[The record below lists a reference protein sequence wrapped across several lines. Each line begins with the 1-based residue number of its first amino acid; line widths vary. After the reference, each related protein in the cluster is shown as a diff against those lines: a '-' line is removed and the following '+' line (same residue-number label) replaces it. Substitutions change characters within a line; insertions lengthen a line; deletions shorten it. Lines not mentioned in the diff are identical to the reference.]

1 MADLLDGLVI
11 SHLGKGLAIEHAG
24 KTIICQT
31 RRQLGVAAVGDR
43 VLWERTGTDQGR
55 VAELLPRRSVLTR
68 PARQGKTR
76 PVAANIDKVIVVFA
90 THPNCDFLL
99 IDQYLAVCENR
110 NINAE
115 LVFNKIDLT
124 PTPER
129 DVILDELTRY
139 QAMGYPLHYVSATTG
154 KGLSTLTTT
163 LLNQTSIL
171 AGQSGVGKS
180 SLTNALIPDKALKTN
195 TLSEANAHGRHTTTA
210 ATLYHLPS
218 GGDLID
224 SPGVAIFGLAGLSEA
239 QLAYGFREFQP
250 FIEACQFNDCQHQK
264 DKGCAV
270 RQAVENQDIST
281 TRYQRYLKLKE
292 KMKL

>member
-55 VAELLPRRSVLTR
+55 VAQLLPRRSVLTR

-115 LVFNKIDLT
+115 LVFNKIDLA

-129 DVILDELTRY
+129 DVILHELTRY
-139 QAMGYPLHYVSATTG
+139 QAMGYPLHCVSATTG

-270 RQAVENQDIST
+270 RQAVEDQSISQ
-281 TRYQRYLKLKE
+281 TRYHRYLKLKE

>member
-270 RQAVENQDIST
+270 RQAVEDQRIST

>member
-110 NINAE
+110 NISAE

>member
-1 MADLLDGLVI
+1 MADLLEGLVI

-110 NINAE
+110 NISAE
-115 LVFNKIDLT
+115 LVFNKIDLA

-139 QAMGYPLHYVSATTG
+139 QAMGYPLHCVSATTG

-195 TLSEANAHGRHTTTA
+195 TLSEANSHGRHTTTA

-270 RQAVENQDIST
+270 RQAVEDQSISQ

>member
-55 VAELLPRRSVLTR
+55 VAQLLHRRSVLTR
-68 PARQGKTR
+68 PARKGKTR

-90 THPNCDFLL
+90 THPHCDFLL

-110 NINAE
+110 NISAE

-124 PTPER
+124 STPER
-129 DVILDELTRY
+129 DVILHELTSY
-139 QAMGYPLHYVSATTG
+139 QEMGYPLHYVSATTG

-270 RQAVENQDIST
+270 RQAVEDQRISKM
-281 TRYQRYLKLKE
+281 RYQRYLKLKE

>member
-1 MADLLDGLVI
+1 MADLLEGLVI
-11 SHLGKGLAIEHAG
+11 SHLGKGLAVEHAG

-43 VLWERTGTDQGR
+43 VLWEKTGSDQGR

-90 THPNCDFLL
+90 TEPHCDFLL

-110 NINAE
+110 NISAE

-124 PTPER
+124 PTSER
-129 DVILDELTRY
+129 QRITQELTHY
-139 QAMGYPLHYVSATTG
+139 QDMGYTLHCVSATTSE
-154 KGLSTLTTT
+154 GLTTLTDA
-163 LLNQTSIL
+163 LANQTSIL

-195 TLSEANAHGRHTTTA
+195 TLSTANAHGRHTTTA

-218 GGDLID
+218 GGSLID
-224 SPGVAIFGLAGLSEA
+224 SPGVAIFGLAGLSEV

-250 FIEACQFNDCQHQK
+250 FIETCQFNDCQHQK

-270 RQAVENQDIST
+270 RQAVEDQSISK
-281 TRYQRYLKLKE
+281 TRYHRYLKLKE
-292 KMKL
+292 KMNL

>member
-55 VAELLPRRSVLTR
+55 VAQLLPRRSVLTR

-115 LVFNKIDLT
+115 LVFNKIDLA

-129 DVILDELTRY
+129 DVILHELTRY
-139 QAMGYPLHYVSATTG
+139 QAMGYPLHCVSATTG
-154 KGLSTLTTT
+154 QGLSTLTTT

-250 FIEACQFNDCQHQK
+250 FIDACQFNDCQHQK

-270 RQAVENQDIST
+270 RQAVEDQSISQ
-281 TRYQRYLKLKE
+281 TRYHRYLKLKE

>member
-250 FIEACQFNDCQHQK
+250 FIETCQFNDCQHQK

>member
-1 MADLLDGLVI
+1 MADLLEGLVI

-110 NINAE
+110 NISAE
-115 LVFNKIDLT
+115 LVFNKIDLA

-139 QAMGYPLHYVSATTG
+139 QAMGYPLHCVSATTG

-195 TLSEANAHGRHTTTA
+195 TLSEANSHG
-210 ATLYHLPS
+210 
-218 GGDLID
+218 
-224 SPGVAIFGLAGLSEA
+224 
-239 QLAYGFREFQP
+239 
-250 FIEACQFNDCQHQK
+250 
-264 DKGCAV
+264 
-270 RQAVENQDIST
+270 
-281 TRYQRYLKLKE
+281 
-292 KMKL
+292 